1 MTNPVATL
9 YGYELH
15 HNGHYYGITSPTQ
28 DARVV
33 VTRDGTVGVPT
44 IMFNNRDPHHV
55 AEYARALTTACMVA
69 NYFQAVIDDH
79 QENNNA

>member
-15 HNGHYYGITSPTQ
+15 HNGHYYTVKSPTQ

-33 VTRDGTVGVPT
+33 VTRNGTVGVPT
-44 IMFNNRDPHHV
+44 VIFDNRDPHHV

-69 NYFQAVIDDH
+69 NYFQHIIDH
-79 QENNNA
+79 LKPRNES